1 MSERN
6 EQPGGGDTDALRGYH
21 HGDLRNACIE
31 AALALI
37 EEEGL
42 AAVTLR
48 AVSER
53 VGVSRS
59 APYRHFKDKRYLL
72 AACAA
77 EGFRV
82 MERMVR
88 EAADAAQGNAV
99 EQFIAG
105 SLAYARFGSR
115 HPRLYQL
122 MLSSD
127 LGDSEFSELAETSGA
142 AFQVPVSLLA
152 EAQREGMV
160 KQADPRLQA
169 FALWSALHGVVN
181 LHIDSRPTW
190 VFDGEALEENI
201 RGILAVLW
209 EGLKADR

>member
-1 MSERN
+1 MSKHT
-6 EQPGGGDTDALRGYH
+6 EQASGVDSSSERGYH

-37 EEEGL
+37 VEEGL

-77 EGFRV
+77 EGFRM
-82 MERMVR
+82 MERAVR

-105 SLAYARFGSR
+105 SLAYARFGVG

-127 LGDSEFSELAETSGA
+127 LGDSEFAELAETSSA
-142 AFQVPVSLLA
+142 AFQVPVNLLA
-152 EAQREGMV
+152 TAQREGMV
-160 KQADPRLQA
+160 KQTDPKLQA

-209 EGLKADR
+209 DGLKADG